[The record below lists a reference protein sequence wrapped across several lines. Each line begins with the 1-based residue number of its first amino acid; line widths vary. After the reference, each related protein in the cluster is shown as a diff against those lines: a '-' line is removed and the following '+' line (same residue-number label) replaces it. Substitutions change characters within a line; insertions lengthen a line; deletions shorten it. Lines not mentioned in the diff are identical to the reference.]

1 MTAFIY
7 LMRLVG
13 IHANRFL
20 SLEYESVYV
29 MCTPAWLQVGVH
41 AQVAYKH
48 THTNTKYTQS
58 LENIKY
64 TATGFYWKLVHV

>member
-48 THTNTKYTQS
+48 TRTQTQS
-58 LENIKY
+58 TRK
-64 TATGFYWKLVHV
+64 V